1 MNLETSRKIL
11 KIFGIIGIV
20 LAVLSLIVSLITL
33 VGGGA
38 VAGMPE
44 TADNSELALGAVELM
59 MIGVI
64 GIISGII
71 NLIEGIVSVKASKNN
86 KFGTAAFVFAILGL
100 IGSCVNGISS
110 ISKGGLD
117 GASIVGILL
126 GIALSVV
133 ILLSANRVRVAY
145 KNGEE

>member
-20 LAVLSLIVSLITL
+20 LAVLSFIVSILSM
-33 VGGGA
+33 VGGGVAA
-38 VAGMPE
+38 VQPE
-44 TADNSELALGAVELM
+44 VTENEELAVGAAALM
-59 MIGVI
+59 LAGVF
-64 GIISGII
+64 GIISAII
-71 NLIEGIVSVKASKNN
+71 NLIEGIVSVKASKDN

-100 IGSCVNGISS
+100 IGSCVNGITS
-110 ISKGGLD
+110 ITNGGLD
-117 GASIVGILL
+117 GASIVGVLL
-126 GIALSVV
+126 GIALSVL

>member
-1 MNLETSRKIL
+1 MNLETSRKVL

-20 LAVLSLIVSLITL
+20 LAVLSLIVSILSL
-33 VGGGA
+33 VGGGV

-44 TADNSELALGAVELM
+44 TANDSELALGTVELM
-59 MIGVI
+59 LAGII
-64 GIISGII
+64 GIISSVI

-100 IGSCVNGISS
+100 IGSCVNGITS

-117 GASIVGILL
+117 GASIVGVLL
-126 GIALSVV
+126 GIVLSVV